1 MSRLTLQLRRSSVGV
16 AVATV
21 VMVFGFQ
28 AVSTAPATAAANAF
42 PREVRGAFPTGTGKG
57 FWLAYANGEVAN
69 VGDAPFF
76 GDARYLALTGPVLG
90 GSAVSI
96 FVFWSYT
103 ASPCDPVVAIVANR
117 TRQGYRLVTRSGA
130 TIARGFGL
138 AGQGTTGT
146 PVTC

>member
-21 VMVFGFQ
+21 VIVFGFQ

-76 GDARYLALTGPVLG
+76 GDARYLALTGPARSTPSASRSPSGVTPLPLATRWLRSSPTPPVRAT
-90 GSAVSI
+90 GS
-96 FVFWSYT
+96 
-103 ASPCDPVVAIVANR
+103 
-117 TRQGYRLVTRSGA
+117 
-130 TIARGFGL
+130 
-138 AGQGTTGT
+138 
-146 PVTC
+146 